1 MGIRGLGVWFLKIW
15 GVRGRSIAELSARR
29 KSVRDEIAGCG
40 FQNSGGITVR
50 FEGWLDLGWDLRCVR
65 WGAQG
70 GTRLNLY
77 PGRAQC

>member
-1 MGIRGLGVWFLKIW
+1 M
-15 GVRGRSIAELSARR
+15 
-29 KSVRDEIAGCG
+29 
-40 FQNSGGITVR
+40 R

-77 PGRAQC
+77 PGRAQCCYFGFRVWLGYEWASRIGV